1 MKKKRYILMTSLAA
15 AVLLA
20 FSACSQDEIVG
31 GDDSLLPDGAYPLK
45 IGSVS
50 IVAQSSEEP
59 WTRVAENTTDGGSS
73 VWETGDV
80 IGVRFDGAPSYYGG
94 TPPYTVKGEYVFQK
108 TGEDLYLSFVAG
120 KEIYW
125 KNTYGIN
132 SQDKYDNKT
141 WYTGGVTAWYPTDES
156 VVLGDQSERLAYI
169 LEGHEKTPDNN
180 GHYIPDD
187 EIPLEFKHLLAKVRV
202 ELEGERATAV
212 NKVEVYSYTSC
223 THSEVGPTLYTPPY
237 RKISTD
243 EASQGWITM
252 HNPTEYGNG
261 MYWEANLVPGTIQNN
276 FIRLNGTTEV
286 TISTLTELVAGNLHT
301 VTVTVR
307 AYPSDATQ
315 ITAENAGNI
324 DGEGNYYVTGN
335 LTSAINITDGSPH
348 IYLYN
353 ANVTN
358 RAAGSAISITGNATP
373 TIHVVGANNRVSSKD
388 GAGIYV
394 AENATVTITG
404 RSREDELTV
413 SGGSGAS
420 GIGGYILETYN
431 TYADC
436 GDITIQHVTL
446 TTSGSNSRL
455 QVAPGI
461 GSAGNAVCG
470 TITIDDATVLAYG
483 GTSTYQYAP
492 GIGCGYPDL
501 GLPTSIPTV
510 IIKNQSTVHAYR
522 GGNNTDYIGWAG
534 DKNAVTSATNTC
546 NFGTGGSA
554 TSSTIYCYTVSST
567 DADHIFVYDASGNRT
582 E

>member
-1 MKKKRYILMTSLAA
+1 MKKKRYILMTSFAA

-31 GDDSLLPDGAYPLK
+31 GGDSLLPDGAYPLK

-141 WYTGGVTAWYPTDES
+141 WYTGGVTAWYPTNES
-156 VVLGDQSERLAYI
+156 VELDNQSERLAYI

-180 GHYIPDD
+180 GHYRPDD

-202 ELEGERATAV
+202 ELKGERATAV

-223 THSEVGPTLYTPPY
+223 THSEVGPTLYTRPY

-243 EASQGWITM
+243 EAQQGWITM
-252 HNPTEYGNG
+252 HKATYTDGNT
-261 MYWEANLVPGTIQNN
+261 YWEANLVPGTIQNN
-276 FIRLNGTTEV
+276 FVRLNGTTEV
-286 TISTLTELVAGNLHT
+286 PLSTLTELKAGNLHT
-301 VTVTVR
+301 VTVTVS
-307 AYPSDATQ
+307 AWPSSATQ
-315 ITAENAGNI
+315 ITSSTGNI
-324 DGEGNYYVTGN
+324 SDNGNYYVTGN
-335 LTSAINITDGSPH
+335 LASAINITGGSPH

-358 RAAGSAISITGNATP
+358 SAAGSAISITDNATP
-373 TIHVVGANNRVSSKD
+373 TIHVVGENTIEAASESLSNYA
-388 GAGIYV
+388 AGIYV
-394 AENATVTITG
+394 AQGSSVTIEGRGTDNILKVTG
-404 RSREDELTV
+404 GTD
-413 SGGSGAS
+413 GAA
-420 GIGGYILETYN
+420 IGGYSPDMN
-431 TYADC
+431 THNPC
-436 GDITIQHVTL
+436 GDITIRNVTL
-446 TTSGSNSRL
+446 YAYASGAYMNNL
-455 QVAPGI
+455 PIGI
-461 GSAGNAVCG
+461 GSTGTAACG
-470 TITIDDATVLAYG
+470 KIEITDA
-483 GTSTYQYAP
+483 
-492 GIGCGYPDL
+492 I
-501 GLPTSIPTV
+501 
-510 IIKNQSTVHAYR
+510 VHAR
-522 GGNNTDYIGWAG
+522 GYGTLNESTPAIGAYSRVPQIVVSGSTIHAHRGSYNNSCYADYIGQG
-534 DKNAVTSATNTC
+534 GHRYGYQGGQMIQCGS
-546 NFGTGGSA
+546 GGSI
-554 TSSTIYCYTVSST
+554 TGSTVYKYSYDLQTDSSSDDGSVT
-567 DADHIFVYDASGNRT
+567 F
-582 E
+582 

>member
-1 MKKKRYILMTSLAA
+1 MTSLAA
-15 AVLLA
+15 ALLLA
-20 FSACSQDEIVG
+20 FSACSQDELSSPTGEVEE
-31 GDDSLLPDGAYPLK
+31 AVYPLK

-59 WTRVAENTTDGGSS
+59 WTRVAENTTDGNSS

-132 SQDKYDNKT
+132 SQDKWDNKT
-141 WYTGGVTAWYPTDES
+141 WYSGGVTAWYPTDES

-180 GHYIPDD
+180 GHYRPDD

-202 ELEGERATAV
+202 ELKGERATAV

-223 THSEVGPTLYTPPY
+223 THSEVGPTLYTRPY

-243 EASQGWITM
+243 GAQQGWITM

-261 MYWEANLVPGTIQNN
+261 MYWEANLVPGTIEANN
-276 FIRLNGTTEV
+276 FVRLNGTTV
-286 TISTLTELVAGNLHT
+286 VPLSSLTELKAGNLHT
-301 VTVTVR
+301 VTVDVC

-324 DGEGNYYVTGN
+324 SGKGNYYVTGN
-335 LTSAINITDGSPH
+335 LTSAINITGGSPH

-358 RAAGSAISITGNATP
+358 STGSAISITNGAKP
-373 TIHVVGANNRVSSKD
+373 TIHVVGANNSVSSKD
-388 GAGIYV
+388 GAGINV
-394 AENATVTITG
+394 AKNATVTITG
-404 RSREDELTV
+404 SSRSDVLTAQAGV
-413 SGGSGAS
+413 DGA
-420 GIGGYILETYN
+420 GIGGCYN
-431 TYADC
+431 DQDC
-436 GDITIQHVTL
+436 GSINISNVTV
-446 TTSGSNSRL
+446 TARGSGLLALS
-455 QVAPGI
+455 PGI
-461 GSAGNAVCG
+461 GSTSANQCG
-470 TITIDDATVLAYG
+470 QITIDNATVHAYG
-483 GTSTYQYAP
+483 TGFNNAARCPAIGTGMTQSGAYGTT
-492 GIGCGYPDL
+492 L
-501 GLPTSIPTV
+501 PTV
-510 IIKNQSTVHAYR
+510 IIRNESEIHVHR
-522 GGNNTDYIGWAG
+522 GGNPADYIGYPYIMNVSTGA
-534 DKNAVTSATNTC
+534 ASAINL
-546 NFGTGGSA
+546 GTGGSV
-554 TSSTIYCYTVSST
+554 TNSTIYCYTGTSST
-567 DADHIFVYDASGNRT
+567 PDKTVVYDASGNGT
-582 E
+582 EK